1 MTTEYLL
8 SLVSN
13 ILSILYISPLLGFQF
28 RITKKLKFII
38 KDKIQLQ
45 HLWFLRKYFSRSFAS
60 FSHLFVHLFLRKNRN
75 FAKRF
80 VRFKLYFKPHFTASS
95 TSPFPFPGPHLSNL
109 YSFPFFFLP
118 STSRFDPSLISL
130 AIFLPSSLFP
140 LFFLLLSLSYYSTC
154 VSNIFI
160 HIDPV

>member
-60 FSHLFVHLFLRKNRN
+60 FSHLFVHLFLRKIRN

-95 TSPFPFPGPHLSNL
+95 TSPFPFPHPLLSNL
-109 YSFPFFFLP
+109 YYFPSYFHRP
-118 STSRFDPSLISL
+118 HPRFDPSLTSL

-140 LFFLLLSLSYYSTC
+140 LFFLLLSLSYLFYLC
-154 VSNIFI
+154 I
-160 HIDPV
+160 